1 LKTAEPYFAGDHELD
16 DGTPNQRLMVCV
28 YEGNLGLVW
37 SRGKTSDDDRSSAG
51 VGPDPLRTINRDM
64 EMPDA
69 RRQTGGLGAEHG
81 DDLEIF
87 GAVVD
92 ERNSAAQ
99 RFGQWRM
106 DHEFRRRLSSLSV
119 GVGRPQNG
127 YRYDNCDKRPDHVF
141 SPD

>member
-1 LKTAEPYFAGDHELD
+1 
-16 DGTPNQRLMVCV
+16 
-28 YEGNLGLVW
+28 
-37 SRGKTSDDDRSSAG
+37 
-51 VGPDPLRTINRDM
+51 LRAINRDM

-69 RRQTGGLGAEHG
+69 GRHIDGLRAKHR

-99 RFGQWRM
+99 RFRQRRV

-127 YRYDNCDKRPDHVF
+127 YRYDNCNECPDHVCL
-141 SPD
+141 S